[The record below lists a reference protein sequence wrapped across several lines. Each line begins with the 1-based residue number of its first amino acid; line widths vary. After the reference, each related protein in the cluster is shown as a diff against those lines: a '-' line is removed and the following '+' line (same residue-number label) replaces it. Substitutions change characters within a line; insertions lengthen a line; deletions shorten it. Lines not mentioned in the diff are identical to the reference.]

1 MRLGLVGYI
10 TETEGSDRLTKH
22 LNTYTRTNPL
32 DNDLSGGWCYPA
44 FEQLGPGFH
53 RRSIFLSCLFFFF
66 HCSTPQKF
74 IDVIFSSLGYC
85 SLQNLRKALP
95 SVNYRPAAQFFPFYV
110 FPALSSA

>member
-1 MRLGLVGYI
+1 MCLGLVGYI

-22 LNTYTRTNPL
+22 LNTYTRTNPP

-66 HCSTPQKF
+66 SLFNTPKIHRCNFQL
-74 IDVIFSSLGYC
+74 SWL
-85 SLQNLRKALP
+85 L
-95 SVNYRPAAQFFPFYV
+95 FFTKPT
-110 FPALSSA
+110 

>member
-1 MRLGLVGYI
+1 MLALIVFSRLLREETVRLGLVGYI
-10 TETEGSDRLTKH
+10 TEAEGSDRLTKH

-66 HCSTPQKF
+66 TVQHPKN
-74 IDVIFSSLGYC
+74 SSM
-85 SLQNLRKALP
+85 
-95 SVNYRPAAQFFPFYV
+95 
-110 FPALSSA
+110 